1 MRKRALYAPHFFC
14 FSLSRHFPW
23 WKARGSVRNV
33 SHSRS
38 NGKKKSVVGA
48 QTAMSRRRREPSS
61 APAKVRVRP
70 AAIDSAVHKRS
81 RFSLFLYLDI
91 SLAPDISL
99 SVLYPFHS
107 CPLSISLSL
116 PPCVRS
122 SSFCPLSL
130 FFSLPISFSIAPLW
144 IAYSLWRTSMVRPIA
159 FDVPARYPRALTAH
173 VYKATASRYDPTLCH
188 VTRSPGAHTLP
199 RRFLSLFYTH
209 LFPIFSLFRF
219 RLLPF
224 LSLLPIL
231 VPFPITSS
239 HSSLLS
245 SQISLFLLFSP
256 VLASITLIFLIIIS
270 NLTPPC
276 LLYPVYSSSLF
287 LCFYVSLLFPRS
299 D

>member
-1 MRKRALYAPHFFC
+1 
-14 FSLSRHFPW
+14 
-23 WKARGSVRNV
+23 
-33 SHSRS
+33 
-38 NGKKKSVVGA
+38 
-48 QTAMSRRRREPSS
+48 
-61 APAKVRVRP
+61 
-70 AAIDSAVHKRS
+70 
-81 RFSLFLYLDI
+81 
-91 SLAPDISL
+91 
-99 SVLYPFHS
+99 
-107 CPLSISLSL
+107 
-116 PPCVRS
+116 
-122 SSFCPLSL
+122 
-130 FFSLPISFSIAPLW
+130 
-144 IAYSLWRTSMVRPIA
+144 MVRPIA

-276 LLYPVYSSSLF
+276 LLYPVYFSF
-287 LCFYVSLLFPRS
+287 SLLLRFSFISTIWLDEDDEAHVSYTVSQPEADEKPNLPSHLTLLNFFRARVFS
-299 D
+299 GTTRGACAFIARELREGLHLYETQMSNTTSASKQIKRECIYIFWNRGSSNFDRVVY

>member
-1 MRKRALYAPHFFC
+1 
-14 FSLSRHFPW
+14 
-23 WKARGSVRNV
+23 
-33 SHSRS
+33 
-38 NGKKKSVVGA
+38 
-48 QTAMSRRRREPSS
+48 MSRRRREPSS

-70 AAIDSAVHKRS
+70 AAMDSAVHKRS

-99 SVLYPFHS
+99 SVLYLFHS
-107 CPLSISLSL
+107 CPLSISLCL
-116 PPCVRS
+116 LPCVRS

-130 FFSLPISFSIAPLW
+130 FVSRFFSLPISFSIAPLW

-199 RRFLSLFYTH
+199 RRFLSFFYTH

-231 VPFPITSS
+231 VPFPITLS

-245 SQISLFLLFSP
+245 LQISLF
-256 VLASITLIFLIIIS
+256 
-270 NLTPPC
+270 
-276 LLYPVYSSSLF
+276 SLF
-287 LCFYVSLLFPRS
+287 LPF
-299 D
+299 

>member
-1 MRKRALYAPHFFC
+1 
-14 FSLSRHFPW
+14 
-23 WKARGSVRNV
+23 
-33 SHSRS
+33 
-38 NGKKKSVVGA
+38 
-48 QTAMSRRRREPSS
+48 
-61 APAKVRVRP
+61 
-70 AAIDSAVHKRS
+70 
-81 RFSLFLYLDI
+81 
-91 SLAPDISL
+91 
-99 SVLYPFHS
+99 
-107 CPLSISLSL
+107 
-116 PPCVRS
+116 
-122 SSFCPLSL
+122 
-130 FFSLPISFSIAPLW
+130 
-144 IAYSLWRTSMVRPIA
+144 MVRPIA

-199 RRFLSLFYTH
+199 RRFPSLFYTH

-276 LLYPVYSSSLF
+276 LLYPVQLF
-287 LCFYVSLLFPRS
+287 SFSLLLRFSFISTIWLDEDDEAHVSYTVSQPEADEKPNLPSHLTLLNFFRARVQWNDTRRVRIHS
-299 D
+299 ARTTRRAAFIRNTDVQHDKCVKANKTRVYIYLLK

>member
-1 MRKRALYAPHFFC
+1 
-14 FSLSRHFPW
+14 
-23 WKARGSVRNV
+23 
-33 SHSRS
+33 
-38 NGKKKSVVGA
+38 
-48 QTAMSRRRREPSS
+48 
-61 APAKVRVRP
+61 
-70 AAIDSAVHKRS
+70 
-81 RFSLFLYLDI
+81 
-91 SLAPDISL
+91 
-99 SVLYPFHS
+99 
-107 CPLSISLSL
+107 
-116 PPCVRS
+116 
-122 SSFCPLSL
+122 
-130 FFSLPISFSIAPLW
+130 
-144 IAYSLWRTSMVRPIA
+144 MVRPIA

-270 NLTPPC
+270 NLIPPC
-276 LLYPVYSSSLF
+276 LLYPVQLF
-287 LCFYVSLLFPRS
+287 SFSLLLRFS
-299 D
+299 FISTI

>member
-1 MRKRALYAPHFFC
+1 
-14 FSLSRHFPW
+14 
-23 WKARGSVRNV
+23 
-33 SHSRS
+33 
-38 NGKKKSVVGA
+38 
-48 QTAMSRRRREPSS
+48 
-61 APAKVRVRP
+61 
-70 AAIDSAVHKRS
+70 
-81 RFSLFLYLDI
+81 
-91 SLAPDISL
+91 
-99 SVLYPFHS
+99 
-107 CPLSISLSL
+107 
-116 PPCVRS
+116 
-122 SSFCPLSL
+122 
-130 FFSLPISFSIAPLW
+130 
-144 IAYSLWRTSMVRPIA
+144 MVRPIA

-256 VLASITLIFLIIIS
+256 VLVFYYINFFDHYFQ
-270 NLTPPC
+270 P
-276 LLYPVYSSSLF
+276 YSSLSSISRIQLF
-287 LCFYVSLLFPRS
+287 SFSLLLRFSFISTIWLDEDDEAHVSYTVSQPEADEKPNLPSHLTLLNFFRARVFS
-299 D
+299 GTTRGACAFIARELREGLHLYETQMSNTTSASKQIKRECIYIFWNRGSSNFDRVVY

>member
-1 MRKRALYAPHFFC
+1 
-14 FSLSRHFPW
+14 
-23 WKARGSVRNV
+23 
-33 SHSRS
+33 
-38 NGKKKSVVGA
+38 
-48 QTAMSRRRREPSS
+48 
-61 APAKVRVRP
+61 
-70 AAIDSAVHKRS
+70 
-81 RFSLFLYLDI
+81 
-91 SLAPDISL
+91 
-99 SVLYPFHS
+99 
-107 CPLSISLSL
+107 
-116 PPCVRS
+116 
-122 SSFCPLSL
+122 
-130 FFSLPISFSIAPLW
+130 
-144 IAYSLWRTSMVRPIA
+144 MVRPIA

-270 NLTPPC
+270 NLTPP
-276 LLYPVYSSSLF
+276 YIPYTA
-287 LCFYVSLLFPRS
+287 LLFFFAFTFLFYFHDLIRRRRRS
-299 D
+299 TCIVHSLAAGSRWEAKPSITPNPLEFLSRACVQWNDTRRVRIHSARTTRRAAFIRNTDVQHDKCVKANKTRVYISFEIGVPLILIELYTSLKTVFFAVERILKCVGHTCTYAYNKCKWTCANRIAGVAKGQTERS

>member
-1 MRKRALYAPHFFC
+1 
-14 FSLSRHFPW
+14 
-23 WKARGSVRNV
+23 
-33 SHSRS
+33 
-38 NGKKKSVVGA
+38 
-48 QTAMSRRRREPSS
+48 
-61 APAKVRVRP
+61 
-70 AAIDSAVHKRS
+70 
-81 RFSLFLYLDI
+81 
-91 SLAPDISL
+91 
-99 SVLYPFHS
+99 
-107 CPLSISLSL
+107 
-116 PPCVRS
+116 
-122 SSFCPLSL
+122 
-130 FFSLPISFSIAPLW
+130 
-144 IAYSLWRTSMVRPIA
+144 MVRPIA

-276 LLYPVYSSSLF
+276 LLYPVQLF
-287 LCFYVSLLFPRS
+287 SFSLLLRFSFISTIWLDEDDEAHVSYTVSQPEADEKPNLPSHLTLLNFFRARVFS
-299 D
+299 GTTRGACAFIARELREGLHLYETQMSNTTSASKQIKRECIYIFWNRGSSNFDRVVY